1 MSTKNLTAWFLILG
15 PLSVFA
21 ANFLTSILIGQ
32 GETPADRIA
41 EMTDQQALTGVFTFL
56 ASLGFVF
63 AFIGVVL
70 LLDSMQK
77 IDKAGSTLARIAM
90 IIFLALT
97 ALAIVVTMA
106 DWASLNAIQND
117 QVDNA
122 ITIQIVSGTLWA
134 GLLFFWGIGFV
145 FAGRAFTLQKRLH
158 PVVNWICVVFG
169 GVFVLLTVLP
179 LDLGMFIFLVFG
191 IMVLNIVAGGIV
203 LLKEKAK

>member
-1 MSTKNLTAWFLILG
+1 M
-15 PLSVFA
+15 
-21 ANFLTSILIGQ
+21 
-32 GETPADRIA
+32 
-41 EMTDQQALTGVFTFL
+41 FTFL

-117 QVDNA
+117 QVENA
-122 ITIQIVSGTLWA
+122 ITIQIVSGTIWA
-134 GLLFFWGIGFV
+134 GLFFFWGIRFV

-158 PVVNWICVVFG
+158 PVVNWIYVVFG
-169 GVFVLLTVLP
+169 GVFVLLTVPP
-179 LDLGMFIFLVFG
+179 LNLGMFIFLVFS
-191 IMVLNIVAGGIV
+191 IMVLNTIAGGIV
-203 LLKEKAK
+203 LLKEKA

>member
-32 GETPADRIA
+32 GETAADRIA

-117 QVDNA
+117 QVENA
-122 ITIQIVSGTLWA
+122 I
-134 GLLFFWGIGFV
+134 
-145 FAGRAFTLQKRLH
+145 LQSSSS
-158 PVVNWICVVFG
+158 
-169 GVFVLLTVLP
+169 
-179 LDLGMFIFLVFG
+179 
-191 IMVLNIVAGGIV
+191 LNIASASFLI
-203 LLKEKAK
+203 